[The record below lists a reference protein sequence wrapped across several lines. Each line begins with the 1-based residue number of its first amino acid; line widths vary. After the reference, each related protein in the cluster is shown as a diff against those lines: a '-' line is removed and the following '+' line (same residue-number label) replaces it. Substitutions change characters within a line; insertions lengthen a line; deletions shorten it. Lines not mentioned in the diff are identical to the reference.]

1 MGKNE
6 SVFAPSLPLGNN
18 GRFAEGGNAVC
29 QRRMGAKKRPE
40 RAAPKKGLYDAQ
52 GRTRR
57 RYSRR
62 RNAIVVPTQ
71 LLKGADQS
79 VRVSHHP
86 CAGLVGGILP
96 LAGESELQEHGG
108 KRGQNHHQQTEQS
121 AASASL
127 AIIAVRSPVGN
138 PGDGASNGCSDRT
151 DENVVVADVREFMC
165 DDAFKF
171 VVIHQFERS
180 EEHTS
185 ELQSPV
191 HLVCRLLLEK
201 KNE

>member
-1 MGKNE
+1 MI
-6 SVFAPSLPLGNN
+6 
-18 GRFAEGGNAVC
+18 
-29 QRRMGAKKRPE
+29 RRPPRSTLFPYTTLF
-40 RAAPKKGLYDAQ
+40 R
-52 GRTRR
+52 
-57 RYSRR
+57 S
-62 RNAIVVPTQ
+62 
-71 LLKGADQS
+71 
-79 VRVSHHP
+79 
-86 CAGLVGGILP
+86 P

-171 VVIHQFERS
+171 VVIHQFEQTLGRS
-180 EEHTS
+180 EE
-185 ELQSPV
+185 
-191 HLVCRLLLEK
+191 RR
-201 KNE
+201 

>member
-52 GRTRR
+52 GRSRR

-96 LAGESELQEHGG
+96 LAGESQLQEHGG
-108 KRGQNHHQQTEQS
+108 ERGQNQHHQTKDS
-121 AASASL
+121 ASSSASL
-127 AIIAVRSPVGN
+127 TIVSVAVAEPRSPVRN
-138 PGDGASNGCSDRT
+138 PGNGAGNGCRDRT
-151 DENVVVADVREFMC
+151 DENVIVADVGKFMG
-165 DDAFKF
+165 DDAFEF
-171 VVIHQFERS
+171 VVIHQ
-180 EEHTS
+180 
-185 ELQSPV
+185 
-191 HLVCRLLLEK
+191 
-201 KNE
+201 

>member
-1 MGKNE
+1 MGKYE

-18 GRFAEGGNAVC
+18 ARFAEGGNAVC

-52 GRTRR
+52 GRSRR

-151 DENVVVADVREFMC
+151 DENVVVAGARMRYM
-165 DDAFKF
+165 AA
-171 VVIHQFERS
+171 QR
-180 EEHTS
+180 
-185 ELQSPV
+185 
-191 HLVCRLLLEK
+191 LVTLFLKSNVTAGRTGCGARGGPQGFCYGEK
-201 KNE
+201 PAP

>member
-52 GRTRR
+52 GRSRR

-108 KRGQNHHQQTEQS
+108 KRGQNHHQQTEQ
-121 AASASL
+121 AASGTTYSFGTGKFAFAARRSMTAYSL
-127 AIIAVRSPVGN
+127 GNCSRVTGLAPLDKSAILS
-138 PGDGASNGCSDRT
+138 
-151 DENVVVADVREFMC
+151 
-165 DDAFKF
+165 
-171 VVIHQFERS
+171 
-180 EEHTS
+180 
-185 ELQSPV
+185 
-191 HLVCRLLLEK
+191 EK
-201 KNE
+201 K